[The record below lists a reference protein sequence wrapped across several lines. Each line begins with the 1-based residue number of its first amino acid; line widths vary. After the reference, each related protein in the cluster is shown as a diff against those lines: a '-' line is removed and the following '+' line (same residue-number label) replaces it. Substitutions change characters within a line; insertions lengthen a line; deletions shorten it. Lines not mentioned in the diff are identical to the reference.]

1 MQKIAS
7 RNVYCDHIITVLD
20 IQIIIYY
27 LVYIKMYNAVI
38 KGINEH

>member
-1 MQKIAS
+1 MYM
-7 RNVYCDHIITVLD
+7 YCDYIITLLD

-27 LVYIKMYNAVI
+27 LVYIQMNNAVI